1 MNRNRHLSCS
11 VSLVLLTCTVALL
24 LVAGCIEP
32 RTPAVNPTPVPA
44 YSTSP
49 TTFVTAAPTIIAAS
63 TVNSVPTSTRSFNH
77 YSNPEYGFRIDYP
90 GDWQRNELNTREPYI
105 WNRSDVVEFYS
116 PSFLRCNSE
125 KSECVN
131 VRSEVKVEVD
141 ASPGSELDTFFVK
154 DVARITTENNVE
166 ITKRDAMFKLSGGM
180 AYRLDYIVKTDTGD
194 INTLRAYTI
203 QNDRGYIITFHA
215 HAPVRN
221 EKNNQFEEYYNDVM
235 AMFKSFTITAGNYKT
250 I

>member
-1 MNRNRHLSCS
+1 MDRNRHLSCF
-11 VSLVLLTCTVALL
+11 VSLVLLTCTFASL

-32 RTPAVNPTPVPA
+32 RTPGVNPTPVPT
-44 YSTSP
+44 YSANP
-49 TTFVTAAPTIIAAS
+49 TTFATAVPTIIAAS
-63 TVNSVPTSTRSFNH
+63 TANSVPTPTRPFNH
-77 YSNPEYGFRIDYP
+77 YANAEYGFSIDYP
-90 GDWQRNELNTREPYI
+90 GGWEQNELNTQEPYD
-105 WNRSDVVEFYS
+105 WDRYAVVEFYS
-116 PSFLRCNSE
+116 PSFVRCNSE

-131 VRSEVKVEVD
+131 VRSEIKVEVD
-141 ASPGSELDTFFVK
+141 ASPGTELDTFFVK

-166 ITKRDAMFKLSGGM
+166 ITKRDAMFKLSGDM
-180 AYRLDYIVKTDTGD
+180 AYRLDYIVRTDTGD

-203 QNDRGYIITFHA
+203 RNDKGYIITFHA

-235 AMFKSFTITAGNYKT
+235 AVFKSFTITAGNYKT

>member
-1 MNRNRHLSCS
+1 MNRNRHQSCL
-11 VSLVLLTCTVALL
+11 VSLMLLICSITLL
-24 LVAGCIEP
+24 LAAGCIEP
-32 RTPAVNPTPVPA
+32 RTPQVNATPVPT
-44 YSTSP
+44 Y
-49 TTFVTAAPTIIAAS
+49 TTIPITFTTAAPTIIAAS
-63 TVNSVPTSTRSFNH
+63 PGTPVPTPARPFNH
-77 YSNPEYGFRIDYP
+77 YTNSEYGFSIDYP
-90 GDWQRNELNTREPYI
+90 VGWQQNELNTQEAYDWGRY
-105 WNRSDVVEFYS
+105 DVVEFYS

-125 KSECVN
+125 KSDCVN
-131 VRSEVKVEVD
+131 VRSEVEVEVD
-141 ASPGSELDTFFVK
+141 TSPGAELDTFFVK

-166 ITKRDAMFKLSGGM
+166 ITKRDAMFKLSGAM
-180 AYRLDYIVKTDTGD
+180 AYRLDYLVKTDTGD

-203 QNDRGYIITFHA
+203 QNDKGYIITFHA